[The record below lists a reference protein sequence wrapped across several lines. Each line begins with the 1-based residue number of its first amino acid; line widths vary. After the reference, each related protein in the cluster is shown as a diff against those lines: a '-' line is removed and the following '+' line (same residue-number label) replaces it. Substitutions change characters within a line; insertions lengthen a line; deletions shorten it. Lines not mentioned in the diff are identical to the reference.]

1 MRLIIDT
8 DNERIIVPKKFFTE
22 LDKINAI
29 LKDGESNK
37 QWTAE
42 EYIKNKFDKAINN
55 TILRSEDV
63 KSSK

>member
-1 MRLIIDT
+1 MRIIIDT

-37 QWTAE
+37 QW
-42 EYIKNKFDKAINN
+42 DG
-55 TILRSEDV
+55 
-63 KSSK
+63 